1 MRTLG
6 IPYVDR
12 PLAAWANLDESRG
25 YHSAGRVPAL
35 VLDSSEQR
43 IDSWAILDHLDW
55 AVGPE
60 RALVPQA
67 ELERREVLRIVACA
81 MGAIEKVV
89 AALNKQTLHPPE
101 KVHAPW
107 VEHN

>member
-1 MRTLG
+1 MSTAHSRLG
-6 IPYVDR
+6 LISMNHAATIPPVGCPRWYSTPV
-12 PLAAWANLDESRG
+12 NSG
-25 YHSAGRVPAL
+25 SIAGQ
-35 VLDSSEQR
+35 SS
-43 IDSWAILDHLDW
+43 ITWIGV
-55 AVGPE
+55 VGPE